1 MELNYD
7 NFAKTFSNSRK
18 NMKWEEIDYFL
29 DNYIE
34 KKDNIKILDIWCGN
48 GRLLSHIKENE
59 IYKNIDYTWVDL
71 SDWLIREAQDLHPEN
86 KFYKVDMLNLSGIEE
101 KFDYIFFIASFHHLN
116 STKDRKKVI
125 KNTKKLLNDNWLIF
139 ITNWSLRSEINFQKY
154 EKSIIDKSKNTYW
167 SYDYNIKIW
176 NFMRYYHCFSIE
188 ELEFL
193 FINEGFELIENR
205 EFENKKNIIS
215 IIKNKSLL

>member
-1 MELNYD
+1 MKLNYD

-48 GRLLSHIKENE
+48 GRLLSHIKGNE
-59 IYKNIDYTWVDL
+59 IYKSIDYTWVDL
-71 SDWLIREAQDLHPEN
+71 SDWLIREAQEIHPEN
-86 KFYKVDMLNLSGIEE
+86 NFYKVDMLNLSSIEE

-125 KNTKKLLNDNWLIF
+125 KSIKKILKDDWIIF
-139 ITNWSLRSEINFQKY
+139 MTNCCLRSEINLIKY
-154 EKSIIDKSKNTYW
+154 EKSIIDNSKNTYW
-167 SYDYNIKIW
+167 SYDYHIKIW
-176 NFMRYYHCFSIE
+176 NFIRYYHCFSIE

-193 FINEGFELIENR
+193 FINENFELIENR